1 MPCGCGCPLEA
12 DPEPSPTDDGS
23 PRPRPLDPGKCCC
36 SDRNTLK
43 PKPTDLPPPD
53 LFVAVLPLVADVIA
67 APAVTGLPHWS
78 VHVPS
83 PPIHVLQ
90 CVWLC

>member
-1 MPCGCGCPLEA
+1 MP
-12 DPEPSPTDDGS
+12 STSDDGT

-36 SDRNTLK
+36 SDRNSLK

-53 LFVAVLPLVADVIA
+53 LFVAAVLPPAAAVVPSGIA
-67 APAVTGLPHWS
+67 AGLPRRS

-83 PPIHVLQ
+83 PPVHVFL